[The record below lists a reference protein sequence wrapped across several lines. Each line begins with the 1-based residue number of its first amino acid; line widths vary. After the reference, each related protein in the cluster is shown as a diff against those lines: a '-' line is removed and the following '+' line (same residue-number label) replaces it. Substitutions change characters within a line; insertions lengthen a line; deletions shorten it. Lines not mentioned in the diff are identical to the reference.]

1 MQQMGHCATL
11 VIGDRDGRADLVAR
25 AARERRTRA
34 VQPGAAP
41 EVATAAVSAATPAVS
56 TQHACF
62 RRVTTL
68 PPKDQSRS
76 ATERSHT
83 YAFG

>member
-1 MQQMGHCATL
+1 
-11 VIGDRDGRADLVAR
+11 
-25 AARERRTRA
+25 
-34 VQPGAAP
+34 
-41 EVATAAVSAATPAVS
+41 VATAAVSAATPAVS